1 VCHVSSVL
9 DQGAAPAKPPSL
21 DSDRRRTLCDGAGY
35 LSARTIS
42 PIKEQAV
49 FIRVVDEGLEHL
61 LRAELPL
68 PADVGDI
75 SFDAPTGTWAA
86 QLSRITVNLFLY
98 DVSRSSLPSRSLP
111 QRVDANGRAQ
121 HRPQQPMV
129 RLSYLVSA
137 WAGNARDEHQLL
149 GDVISRCAALGELP
163 AQHVTGDLSSPVHLT
178 FADDERNRQREVW
191 SGVGGQLKPSFTLQA
206 NVAADTFGWRDQA
219 PVVTRIEALM
229 PPRPARL
236 LR

>member
-1 VCHVSSVL
+1 M
-9 DQGAAPAKPPSL
+9 
-21 DSDRRRTLCDGAGY
+21 
-35 LSARTIS
+35 
-42 PIKEQAV
+42 

-68 PADVGDI
+68 PEDVGDV

-98 DVSRSSLPSRSLP
+98 DVSRSSIPSRSLP
-111 QRVDANGRAQ
+111 QRVAPNGRAQ
-121 HRPQQPMV
+121 ERPQQPMV

-163 AQHVTGDLSSPVHLT
+163 EKHLTGAISSPVHLT
-178 FADDERNRQREVW
+178 FADDERTRQRDVW

-206 NVAADTFGWRDQA
+206 NVAADTFDWRDQA
-219 PVVTRIEALM
+219 PAVTRIEALVS
-229 PPRPARL
+229 PRPARL
-236 LR
+236 LG

>member
-1 VCHVSSVL
+1 MVRATLPRS
-9 DQGAAPAKPPSL
+9 DDISL
-21 DSDRRRTLCDGAGY
+21 
-35 LSARTIS
+35 
-42 PIKEQAV
+42 KEQAV

-68 PADVGDI
+68 PEDVGDV

-86 QLSRITVNLFLY
+86 QLARITVNLFLY
-98 DVSRSSLPSRSLP
+98 DISRSSIPSRS
-111 QRVDANGRAQ
+111 QTHRVDPNGRIQQRA
-121 HRPQQPMV
+121 QQPMV

-149 GDVISRCAALGELP
+149 GDVISRCVAVGELP
-163 AQHVTGDLSSPVHLT
+163 ERHITGALSSPVHLS
-178 FADDERNRQREVW
+178 FADDERTRPRDVW

-206 NVAADTFGWRDQA
+206 NLAADTFDWRDEA
-219 PVVTRIEALM
+219 PPVTSIEALM

-236 LR
+236 LG